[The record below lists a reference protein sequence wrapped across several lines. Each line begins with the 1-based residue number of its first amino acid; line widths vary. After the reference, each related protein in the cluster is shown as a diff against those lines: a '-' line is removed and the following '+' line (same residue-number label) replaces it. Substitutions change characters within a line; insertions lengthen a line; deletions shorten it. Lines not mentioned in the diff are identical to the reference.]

1 MSMLCVRTVSPS
13 YRLIVK
19 LPSGWASATPIPP
32 SNSPDV
38 TTTTRARPAITL
50 RTRLVAEPRRLDAID
65 PDPPA
70 WTWTGAVRA
79 PPRTGSLGLA
89 RIDGGWHHPR
99 APVDPREGRARTVSC
114 RVHYPSRSP
123 HRCAP
128 AARPLRGGRRERPRY
143 GGRARSRAAGARPRR
158 RSRGHGVPRTVP

>member
-1 MSMLCVRTVSPS
+1 MPCVRTVSPS

-32 SNSPDV
+32 SRSPELNP
-38 TTTTRARPAITL
+38 TTGARPGSPL

-79 PPRTGSLGLA
+79 PPPTGSLGLA
-89 RIDGGWHHPR
+89 RIDGGWHHPG
-99 APVDPREGRARTVSC
+99 A
-114 RVHYPSRSP
+114 
-123 HRCAP
+123 
-128 AARPLRGGRRERPRY
+128 
-143 GGRARSRAAGARPRR
+143 AAGPEAGGGQRL
-158 RSRGHGVPRTVP
+158 